1 MGSDARSVGE
11 GGGGCGDCI
20 LQTCYQT
27 TESWHEHLSD
37 TFCRVRI
44 LVRIMT
50 TRNLF
55 RVPHSR
61 FPGSRRQGFC
71 IACVQAQGFGE
82 SLSRGE
88 SWQTKVIPKRS
99 SDLQSCGIEAGER
112 TRVEQAAN
120 CNERLRPAHI
130 GWILRTQPA
139 KARRPTN
146 VTNWRERWRPCKLP
160 RHNAAR

>member
-61 FPGSRRQGFC
+61 
-71 IACVQAQGFGE
+71 
-82 SLSRGE
+82 
-88 SWQTKVIPKRS
+88 
-99 SDLQSCGIEAGER
+99 
-112 TRVEQAAN
+112 
-120 CNERLRPAHI
+120 
-130 GWILRTQPA
+130 
-139 KARRPTN
+139 
-146 VTNWRERWRPCKLP
+146 LP
-160 RHNAAR
+160 RFSPTRILHCVRASTGIWRKPFTWRKLANKSDSEA